1 MVADFEEVGD
11 YEIPDN
17 TYNPEVLILHEIEL
31 AELREH
37 LAELDDEDRQFLLD
51 CFDSQIGFVT
61 KRSIGKLNSSYG
73 LSGIYSCKKYLEQ
86 GFTFA
91 NRNLGF
97 QFSFLLSKIRE
108 KQKYLP

>member
-1 MVADFEEVGD
+1 MSVTTMAADFEEVGD

-51 CFDSQIGFVT
+51 
-61 KRSIGKLNSSYG
+61 
-73 LSGIYSCKKYLEQ
+73 
-86 GFTFA
+86 
-91 NRNLGF
+91 
-97 QFSFLLSKIRE
+97 
-108 KQKYLP
+108 